1 MERKSVMACC
11 IANKHIGCFTT
22 RYLMHDRGRLM
33 HIFGLWLRSVR
44 RPASWAVFASLLIV
58 VFGLA
63 ACGADNTST
72 SSTTSSTSSTPSK
85 SSNATS
91 AATVAVRE
99 SRIQGQPDVYR
110 CDPNA
115 LTLKKGD
122 SVTFTNMTDEIQDF
136 DQGDVQQAG
145 IDLRL
150 PLSQSATVTFHTPG
164 TFTITSEKGATIT
177 VTVQ

>member
-1 MERKSVMACC
+1 V
-11 IANKHIGCFTT
+11 
-22 RYLMHDRGRLM
+22 
-33 HIFGLWLRSVR
+33 
-44 RPASWAVFASLLIV
+44 VFASLLIIA
-58 VFGLA
+58 FGLA

-72 SSTTSSTSSTPSK
+72 SSTTSSTSNTPSR
-85 SSNATS
+85 SNNASS
-91 AATVAVRE
+91 AAKVAINER
-99 SRIQGQPDVYR
+99 RTQGQPDVYM

-115 LTLKKGD
+115 LTLKKDD

-150 PLSQSATVTFHTPG
+150 PLNQSATVTFHTLG